1 MKIMV
6 YYYQYILVSLLK
18 NMFLTISIKSI
29 PIEDVM
35 NMVKE
40 DTFVDA
46 TNDSLRRL
54 AEIFD
59 NIDKDKNKRVTKS

>member
-1 MKIMV
+1 
-6 YYYQYILVSLLK
+6 
-18 NMFLTISIKSI
+18 
-29 PIEDVM
+29 
-35 NMVKE
+35 MVKE

-59 NIDKDKNKRVTKS
+59 NIDKDKNKKVTKS

>member
-35 NMVKE
+35 IMVKE

-59 NIDKDKNKRVTKS
+59 NIDKDKNKKVT